1 MESEK
6 HDKDRVQEKI
16 PELLQK
22 RVLEYIQFSE
32 FCLAGVI
39 DDVMLTNLLI

>member
-1 MESEK
+1 MDSEK
-6 HDKDRVQEKI
+6 HDKDRVQEKV

-32 FCLAGVI
+32 CCLSVRY
-39 DDVMLTNLLI
+39 V